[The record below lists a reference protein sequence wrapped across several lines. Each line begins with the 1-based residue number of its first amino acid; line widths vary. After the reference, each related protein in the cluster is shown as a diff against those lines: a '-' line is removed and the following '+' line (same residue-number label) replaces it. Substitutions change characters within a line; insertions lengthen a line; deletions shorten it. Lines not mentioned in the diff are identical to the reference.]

1 MIKEHKYISRSET
14 GLAIYSAIRE
24 SGFTQ
29 NHIATVMGVSPCMV
43 SRWATGRHI
52 PDMDSL
58 VHLAD
63 ILGVSVDSLLIRR
76 CTKK

>member
-1 MIKEHKYISRSET
+1 MKYIDRTET
-14 GLAIYSAIRE
+14 GLAIYRAI
-24 SGFTQ
+24 Q
-29 NHIATVMGVSPCMV
+29 NSNHSQAEISRIMGVPPCMV

-63 ILGVSVDSLLIRR
+63 VVSVSVDSLLIRS
-76 CTKK
+76 KKK